1 MNALTGMKI
10 LLVDDTP
17 ANIDVLR
24 GILSKEGYEISISM
38 TGEAA
43 LTDATSAGYSDA
55 VTFIRTD
62 VAREED
68 IIAMLDHAVDRFG
81 HLWHSL

>member
-17 ANIDVLR
+17 ANINVLR
-24 GILSKEGYEISISM
+24 GILSKESYEISISM

-43 LTDATSAGYSDA
+43 LTLVEKTG
-55 VTFIRTD
+55 RT
-62 VAREED
+62 
-68 IIAMLDHAVDRFG
+68 
-81 HLWHSL
+81 